1 MRTRPRAR
9 AGGNLAVNDR
19 RQRGPANPARAA
31 IKRETDVFIVG
42 AGIMGLS
49 IAYELARRGLTD
61 VVVAD
66 KGYLA
71 GGASGRNG
79 GGVRMQWSSEMNI
92 RLMRESI
99 DICKGF
105 AKELGVN
112 VWLRQ
117 GGYLFLS
124 RSEAERARMEKNIA
138 LQNKND
144 VPTRLLTAGE
154 ARSMVPDL
162 DVTGVVA
169 ACYNPHDG
177 IIFPWPFLWGY
188 ADQATRRGVEVHPHT
203 EVQRIEVLGG
213 AGGFRVVTSKGE
225 VKAKRVLNCA
235 GAWSPEVARL
245 VGIEL
250 PTHPHRHEILSTEPL
265 KPFLGPMVSV
275 LESGLYFSQ
284 SMRGEIVTG
293 VTVPERPGERIAG
306 RADPD
311 KHFTRDEGV
320 KLGSRLLF
328 LTTLA
333 REITSV
339 MPRLAPVRVL
349 RQWAGPYDISPD
361 GHPIVGEHPDV
372 PGFHLCCGFMG
383 HGFMMAPVVGRHY
396 GDWLAKGV
404 EPPFAHKWRLARF
417 AEGDIDR
424 EEMIIG

>member
-1 MRTRPRAR
+1 M
-9 AGGNLAVNDR
+9 NDR
-19 RQRGPANPARAA
+19 PNKGPANPFHAT
-31 IKRETDVFIVG
+31 IKRETDVLIVG
-42 AGIMGLS
+42 AGIMGLA
-49 IAYELARRGLTD
+49 IAYELAKRGLSD
-61 VVVAD
+61 VVVVD

-117 GGYLFLS
+117 GGYLFLGK
-124 RSEAERARMEKNIA
+124 SEAERVRMERNVA
-138 LQNKND
+138 LQNENG
-144 VPTRLLTAGE
+144 VPTRMLAPDE
-154 ARSMVPDL
+154 ARSMVPEL
-162 DVTGVVA
+162 DVSGVVA

-188 ADQATRRGVEVHPHT
+188 ADQAARRGVEIHPHT
-203 EVQRIEVLGG
+203 NVERIERLGG
-213 AGGFRVVTSKGE
+213 GGFDVVTTKGT
-225 VKAKRVLNCA
+225 VRAKRVLNCA

-245 VGIEL
+245 VGVEL
-250 PTHPHRHEILSTEPL
+250 PNHPHRHEILSTEPL

-293 VTVPERPGERIAG
+293 VTVPDHPHERIAG

-311 KHFTRDEGV
+311 KTFSRDDGV
-320 KLGSRLLF
+320 KMGSRLLF

-333 REITSV
+333 REITHV
-339 MPRLAPVRVL
+339 MPRLAHIRVL

-361 GHPIVGEHPDV
+361 GHPLVGEVPEV

-383 HGFMMAPVVGRHY
+383 HGFMMAPVVGRMM
-396 GDWLAKGV
+396 GEWLAKGV
-404 EPPFAHKWRLARF
+404 TPPFARKWRLSRF